1 MLVKIY
7 GLADLT
13 AAGVL
18 YFSDFGW
25 FNWLKIIV
33 ILALV
38 FKGLPSVMA

>member
-1 MLVKIY
+1 MLVKVY
-7 GLADLT
+7 GLADLA

-25 FNWLKIIV
+25 LNWLKIII

-38 FKGLPSVMA
+38 FKGIPSVMA